1 MWTAT
6 YPKSRG
12 ATGILGHS
20 PVLSSPK
27 VRPQDIKKLAA
38 GPMSLKQPDMAALG
52 SHNHACSLHLS
63 KFHKAELAGE
73 VAPCGSAPFY
83 AGHTQSYSFGTTGS
97 VKCILRALPKYFISH
112 SQLLESGGCGQP
124 HLQRGKLRHAGK
136 GFCSICH
143 SWERQGWDWNPS
155 SGSLAG
161 ANLFLLPL
169 VSPQVPSPAVCT

>member
-1 MWTAT
+1 M
-6 YPKSRG
+6 
-12 ATGILGHS
+12 
-20 PVLSSPK
+20 
-27 VRPQDIKKLAA
+27 RPQDIKKLAA
-38 GPMSLKQPDMAALG
+38 GPMSLKQPAMRALG
-52 SHNHACSLHLS
+52 SHNHACSPHLS

-73 VAPCGSAPFY
+73 VAPCGLAPFY

-97 VKCILRALPKYFISH
+97 VKCILGALPKYFISH
-112 SQLLESGGCGQP
+112 SQLLESGCCGQP

-155 SGSLAG
+155 SVSLAG

-169 VSPQVPSPAVCT
+169 VFPQVPSPAV